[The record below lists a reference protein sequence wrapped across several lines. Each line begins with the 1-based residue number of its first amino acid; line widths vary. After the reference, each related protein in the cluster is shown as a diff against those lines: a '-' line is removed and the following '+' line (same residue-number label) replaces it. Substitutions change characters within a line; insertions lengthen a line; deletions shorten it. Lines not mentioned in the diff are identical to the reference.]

1 MEEYKAKL
9 IDFYQTNRRLP
20 GYKEM
25 LNLFGFKSKNA
36 VYKLINKF
44 IDEGLISKDSDGHLS
59 PLEALS
65 GGLKLLGSVQAGLP
79 ATAEEDWLETINLG
93 QYFTASQKGNP
104 RYILT
109 VSGDSMIDASICEG
123 DMVIVEKKETA
134 KIGDIVVAC
143 VDSDWTLK
151 YLRQD
156 KKGQK
161 YLEPANDKY
170 QDIYPENS
178 LSIGGVVRG
187 VIRKY

>member
-1 MEEYKAKL
+1 MEEYKEKL

-25 LNLFGFKSKNA
+25 LDLFGFKSKNA

-44 IDEGLISKDSDGHLS
+44 VDEGLVAKDSDGRLS
-59 PLEALS
+59 PLESLS

-79 ATAEEDWLETINLG
+79 ATAEEDWLETINLD

-123 DMVIVEKKETA
+123 DMVIVEKKDNA
-134 KIGDIVVAC
+134 KLGDIVVAC
-143 VDSDWTLK
+143 VDGDWTLK

-161 YLEPANDKY
+161 YLEAANDKY